1 MKVIGI
7 DYPCLDHLVDID
19 RLPGTDGETEIHR
32 QSVQGGGMVPTAL
45 AVLGRLGVDTAL
57 MGVVGDD
64 LYGRFCAEDLR
75 RHGVDVSRLVLDPGR
90 TTDYTICAAERET
103 GGRSFLVQWGDR
115 RRLRKE
121 ELDKDAIERAEYLF
135 LCGEMDE
142 INLEAARIAKRAGK
156 KVFIDAD
163 HYAPSTVE
171 HLDCLDVVV
180 ASAFFLKKLQEGRE
194 LEKVCDEILGKGPEM
209 VVFTL
214 GSQGSA
220 GKGRKEPFF
229 RVPACRVP
237 VVDTTGAGDV
247 FHGAFLYGLLQNW
260 TGAASARFAAAVAG
274 IKCMYLGGRAGI
286 PSLKTAKH
294 FLETGELNHE
304 ELEERQAF
312 YQKGLEQLLL
322 KKEERP

>member
-1 MKVIGI
+1 MESIIPAWTIWWTLTACPEPTGRRRSIGKAFKAGAWS
-7 DYPCLDHLVDID
+7 P
-19 RLPGTDGETEIHR
+19 RLWRCWGGWGVETAI
-32 QSVQGGGMVPTAL
+32 QGI
-45 AVLGRLGVDTAL
+45 
-57 MGVVGDD
+57 VGDD

-75 RHGVDVSRLVLDPGR
+75 RHGVDVSRLVQDPGR

-121 ELDKDAIERAEYLF
+121 ELDREAIEGAEYLF

-142 INLEAARIAKRAGK
+142 INLEAAQMAKRAGK
-156 KVFIDAD
+156 KAFIDAD
-163 HYAPSTVE
+163 HYAASTME

-180 ASAFFLKKLQEGRE
+180 ASDFFRKKLGADRE
-194 LEKVCDEILGKGPEM
+194 LEAVCDEILSRGPEL

-214 GSQGSA
+214 GSRGSA
-220 GKGRKEPFF
+220 GKGRKAPSF

-247 FHGAFLYGLLQNW
+247 FHGAFLYGLLQGW
-260 TGAASARFAAAVAG
+260 AGADCARFAAAVAG

-286 PSLKTAKH
+286 PSLETAQR
-294 FLETGELNHE
+294 FLKTGELDRE
-304 ELEERQAF
+304 ELEER
-312 YQKGLEQLLL
+312 
-322 KKEERP
+322 

>member
-45 AVLGRLGVDTAL
+45 AVLGRLGVETAIQ
-57 MGVVGDD
+57 GIVGDD

-75 RHGVDVSRLVLDPGR
+75 RHGVDVSRLVQDPGR

-121 ELDKDAIERAEYLF
+121 ELDREVIEGAEYLF

-142 INLEAARIAKRAGK
+142 INLEAAQMAKRAGK

-163 HYAPSTVE
+163 HYAASTME

-180 ASAFFLKKLQEGRE
+180 ASDFFRKKLGADRE
-194 LEKVCDEILGKGPEM
+194 LEAVCDEILSRGPEL

-214 GSQGSA
+214 GSRGSA
-220 GKGRKEPFF
+220 GKGRKAPFF
-229 RVPACRVP
+229 QVPACRVP

-247 FHGAFLYGLLQNW
+247 FHGAFLYGLLQGW
-260 TGAASARFAAAVAG
+260 TGADCAQFAAAVAG

-286 PSLKTAKH
+286 PSLETAQR
-294 FLETGELNHE
+294 FLKTGELDRE

-312 YQKGLEQLLL
+312 YQKGLEWLLL
-322 KKEERP
+322 GREGRP